1 MDEILVKRTLMETT
15 ETENYLSSDNNN
27 PKLSFAR
34 KILRKTTLVAHGG
47 YPRIICPICAPVV
60 RRVRAG

>member
-1 MDEILVKRTLMETT
+1 MQFTMDEILVKRTLMETT

-34 KILRKTTLVAHGG
+34 KILRKTFLVTQ
-47 YPRIICPICAPVV
+47 YICPICAPVV